1 MKTFLEKKSGL
12 AILFV
17 LAGALMALLAM
28 SPLEGKGG
36 SLLLALLF
44 WVAVVEGCIAAA
56 AAGTMVNARWV
67 DSVKRELFSVSP
79 LLLLLSFLLLLLIPF
94 VDTYPWAGQPGIWL
108 RKEFFICRNLAFLLL
123 AYVTAGWFAA
133 SAECGVR
140 KKLPAAVYL
149 FVFVVSQSLTAFDLV
164 MSLEYPWVSTLL
176 GGYFFIESIYGG
188 FAVSAILCVLTH
200 GKPTGAADP
209 KNRSDLKDL
218 AILMFGFSL
227 LWAGLFFAQYLTIWY
242 GNLPE
247 EVSFIARRM
256 SASPLREL
264 SVAILFL
271 LFFLPFPVLLPTRA
285 KTNPYVVSA
294 VSLLIL
300 SGILVERYVFL
311 APVVRIGGG
320 ALAADFLCLFFLF
333 VFALY
338 RGTRSMH
345 LDRIDS
351 P

>member
-1 MKTFLEKKSGL
+1 MKTFLEKKGGL

-28 SPLEGKGG
+28 GPFAGKGG
-36 SLLLALLF
+36 SLLLVLLF
-44 WVAVVEGCIAAA
+44 WIAVVEGCIAAA

-67 DSVKRELFSVSP
+67 DSVKRELFSVTP

-123 AYVTAGWFAA
+123 AYVTAGWFAV
-133 SAECGVR
+133 SAGSGAR

-164 MSLEYPWVSTLL
+164 MSLEYPWVSALL

-200 GKPTGAADP
+200 GKPTGAAGP
-209 KNRSDLKDL
+209 EARSDLKDL
-218 AILMFGFSL
+218 SILMFGFSL
-227 LWAGLFFAQYLTIWY
+227 MWAGLFFAQYLTIWY

-247 EVSFIARRM
+247 EVSFIARRV

-271 LFFLPFPVLLPTRA
+271 LFFLPFPVLLSTRA
-285 KTNPYVVSA
+285 KTNSYVVSA

-311 APVVRIGGG
+311 APVVRVDGG
-320 ALAADFLCLFFLF
+320 ALVADFLCLLLLF
-333 VFALY
+333 VFSVY
-338 RGTRSMH
+338 GGRRGRY
-345 LDRIDS
+345 LEK
-351 P
+351 